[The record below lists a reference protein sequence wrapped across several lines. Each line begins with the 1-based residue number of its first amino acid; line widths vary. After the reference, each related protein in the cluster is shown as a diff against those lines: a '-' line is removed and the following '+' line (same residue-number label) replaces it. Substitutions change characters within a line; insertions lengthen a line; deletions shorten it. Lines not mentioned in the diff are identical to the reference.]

1 MEGPPL
7 RAIAERLSF
16 LEKLGIGAVSGNT
29 KAGKERLQ
37 GQKVSRIYTVGKRLV
52 IETDSMAILI
62 HFLMFGS
69 YRLNERR
76 EGMEPRLSLSLGDNE
91 LNFYNCS
98 VKIVTSQEPT
108 DLDPN
113 SDILN
118 PDFAKSR
125 AIEAMRGYDGVIAD
139 LLLDQTI
146 FAGVGNI
153 IKNEALYATGIH
165 PASTCKSI
173 PEEQAKRL
181 IEETIRFSNE
191 FLAVKRGGKELKPIL
206 KVYQQ
211 RVCSRC
217 KSRITVTKM
226 GKRRRRTFFCPT
238 CQILL

>member
-125 AIEAMRGYDGVIAD
+125 AIEGMRGYEGVSLIYYWIRPSLPVWATLSRMKPCLRRESTLPAPQKASRRNRRKD
-139 LLLDQTI
+139 SLKRPYGFPTSSWRSKE
-146 FAGVGNI
+146 AA
-153 IKNEALYATGIH
+153 KN
-165 PASTCKSI
+165 SS
-173 PEEQAKRL
+173 
-181 IEETIRFSNE
+181 RF
-191 FLAVKRGGKELKPIL
+191 
-206 KVYQQ
+206 
-211 RVCSRC
+211 
-217 KSRITVTKM
+217 
-226 GKRRRRTFFCPT
+226 
-238 CQILL
+238 